1 MGWFDEQIKT
11 RLHNDEE
18 NFKDSFMGLASVV
31 MGKSAIASMMDDD
44 IKKTKNAIDEI
55 LRYFHVKAIE
65 LPEQDGN
72 LNAQLEALLHPYGIM
87 RREVKLEGEWYK
99 DGIGV
104 LLGQTQEGDTI
115 TLLPRGF
122 YGYEYFDW
130 KSKKK
135 IRVTKNNVS
144 ELKLEAIC
152 FYKPFPIRSLSIVDL
167 FKFIAKT
174 LSAVD
179 YLMVAIF
186 ALAVTLLGLFMPY
199 ASQLVFDKVI
209 PSGKISVLL
218 PITILLFGVTLSST
232 MITIAKSLILTRVQ
246 TKISIAVESASMARI
261 LSLPSEFFKTY
272 TAGDLT
278 SRIQNINLLCDMI
291 TEVFLTIGLS
301 SFFSLI
307 YIGQMMRFAP
317 SLIIP
322 SITIILATLIF
333 SVISTFTQ
341 VKVSRKQ
348 LKLSAKIQGLVF
360 SLFSGVQKIKLAGA
374 ERRAFSKW
382 AEAYKQQAEVQ
393 YNPPLLIK
401 ITPAVTVMISMVGT
415 IVLYYSATVSNVS
428 VANYIAFNASYA
440 LVAGAVSSLS
450 SISLTIANIKPM
462 AEMAQPILNAEP
474 EVAVGKQVL
483 TRLSG
488 TIELNNV
495 SFRYSEDMPLIIDD
509 LSLKIRAGQY
519 IAIVGETGCG
529 KSTLMRLMLGFE
541 RAQKGAI
548 YYDRKDISKIDLKS
562 LRQNIGVVLQNGKL
576 FTGDVY
582 SNIIISAPS
591 LTLDEAW
598 EAAEL
603 AGIAEDIRDMPMGM
617 HTIITEGGGGI
628 SGGQRQRL
636 MIARAIAPKPK
647 VLMFDEATSALDN
660 ITQRQVSDSLEHLK
674 STRIVIAHRLSTIKQ
689 CDRIIVLEK
698 GKIVE
703 DGTYEALIEKNAYF
717 AELVRHQ
724 RLDVEDISKAT

>member
-18 NFKDSFMGLASVV
+18 NFKNSFLDLASVV
-31 MGKSAIASMMDDD
+31 MGKSAIASMMNDDM
-44 IKKTKNAIDEI
+44 KKTKNAIDEI
-55 LRYFHVKAIE
+55 LRYFHVKPIE
-65 LPEQDGN
+65 LWEQAGN
-72 LNAQLEALLHPYGIM
+72 LNAQLETLLHPYGIM

-115 TLLPRGF
+115 ALLPRGF
-122 YGYEYFDW
+122 CGYEYFDW
-130 KSKKK
+130 NSKKRIK
-135 IRVTKNNVS
+135 VTRTNVTM
-144 ELKLEAIC
+144 LKPEAIC
-152 FYKPFPIRSLSIVDL
+152 FYKPFPIRSMSIVDL
-167 FKFIAKT
+167 FKYIAKT
-174 LSAVD
+174 LSWMD
-179 YLMVAIF
+179 YLMLAVL

-199 ASQLVFDKVI
+199 ASQLVFEKVI

-218 PITILLFGVTLSST
+218 PITILLFGVTLSTT
-232 MITIAKSLILTRVQ
+232 MITIARSLILTRIQ
-246 TKISIAVESASMARI
+246 TKISIAVESASMSRT
-261 LSLPSEFFKTY
+261 LSLPTDFFKTY
-272 TAGDLT
+272 TSGELT
-278 SRIQNINLLCDMI
+278 SRLQNINGLCDML
-291 TEVFLTIGLS
+291 TEVFFTIGLS
-301 SFFSLI
+301 SLFSLI

-322 SITIILATLIF
+322 AITIILASLIF
-333 SVISTFTQ
+333 SVISTLTQ
-341 VKVSRKQ
+341 VKVSRKK
-348 LKLSAKIQGLVF
+348 LKRSAKLQGLIF

-401 ITPAVTVMISMVGT
+401 ITPAVTVMISMAGT
-415 IVLYYSATVSNVS
+415 IVLYYCAAISNVS
-428 VANYIAFNASYA
+428 VANYIAFHASFA
-440 LVAGAVSSLS
+440 LVLGAVSSLS

-483 TRLSG
+483 SRLSG

-495 SFRYSEDMPLIIDD
+495 SFRYNEDMPYVIDD

-529 KSTLMRLMLGFE
+529 KSTLMRLILGFE

-548 YYDRKDISKIDLKS
+548 YYDRKDIQKIDLKS

-576 FTGDVY
+576 FTGDIY
-582 SNIIISAPS
+582 SNIIISAPW
-591 LTLDEAW
+591 LTLNEAW

-647 VLMFDEATSALDN
+647 ILMFDEATSALDN

-703 DGTYEALIEKNAYF
+703 DGTYEVLIEKTVI
-717 AELVRHQ
+717 LVS
-724 RLDVEDISKAT
+724 L